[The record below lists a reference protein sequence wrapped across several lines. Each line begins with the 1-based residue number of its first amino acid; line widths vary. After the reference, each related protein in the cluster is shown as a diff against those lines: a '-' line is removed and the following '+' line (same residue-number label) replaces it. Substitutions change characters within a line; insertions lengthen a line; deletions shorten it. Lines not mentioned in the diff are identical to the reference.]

1 MKRFISF
8 ALALMMLVCFVGCD
22 KEEVNYSF
30 KSGEVGFSVNHD
42 ADAVIEKLGDPI
54 DLVETPSCGGGE
66 EPDREYT
73 YSGFKFNTVN
83 ENGVNKIVK
92 IVLTDDSVSTPEGI
106 TIGDGPIDAA
116 FMAIEQIVGH
126 HYDLDDFQIQS
137 VTQGHEAMG
146 TALVRLRNGGKIY
159 SGNGISTDIIGAS
172 IRAYLN
178 ALNKIVYE
186 EATE

>member
-8 ALALMMLVCFVGCD
+8 ALALMMLFFFVGCD

-30 KSGEVGFSVNHD
+30 KSGEVGFSVHHD

-73 YSGFKFNTVN
+73 YAGFKFNTVN
-83 ENGVNKIVK
+83 ENGLNKIVK

-106 TIGDGPIDAA
+106 SIGDGRDAVIEVYGDNFTENA
-116 FMAIEQIVGH
+116 SGTLIYTDGEVSLMFGITNGCVSAI
-126 HYDLDDFQIQS
+126 HY
-137 VTQGHEAMG
+137 V
-146 TALVRLRNGGKIY
+146 
-159 SGNGISTDIIGAS
+159 
-172 IRAYLN
+172 
-178 ALNKIVYE
+178 E
-186 EATE
+186 E

>member
-1 MKRFISF
+1 
-8 ALALMMLVCFVGCD
+8 MLVCFIGCD

-73 YSGFKFNTVN
+73 YAGFKFNTVN

-106 TIGDGPIDAA
+106 TIGDGREAVIETYGADYTENASGTLVYTDGETQLM
-116 FMAIEQIVGH
+116 FGITDGSVSAI
-126 HYDLDDFQIQS
+126 HY
-137 VTQGHEAMG
+137 V
-146 TALVRLRNGGKIY
+146 
-159 SGNGISTDIIGAS
+159 
-172 IRAYLN
+172 
-178 ALNKIVYE
+178 E
-186 EATE
+186 E